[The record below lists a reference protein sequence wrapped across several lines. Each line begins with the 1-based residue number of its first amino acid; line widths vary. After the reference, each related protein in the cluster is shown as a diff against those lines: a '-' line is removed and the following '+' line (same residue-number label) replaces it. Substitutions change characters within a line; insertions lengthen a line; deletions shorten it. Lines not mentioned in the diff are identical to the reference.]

1 MQQTVESIRAATER
15 VAVSFQY
22 APAVVNDSLAEFGLH
37 NQEPLLQGFDVG
49 GGYEEFPQN
58 PPTARGGGFVF
69 LEQFR
74 LPRRQEDAWGAVSNL
89 DLFFS
94 VCVHPSLS

>member
-1 MQQTVESIRAATER
+1 M
-15 VAVSFQY
+15 
-22 APAVVNDSLAEFGLH
+22 
-37 NQEPLLQGFDVG
+37 QGFDVSG
-49 GGYEEFPQN
+49 GGYEEFPQSA
-58 PPTARGGGFVF
+58 PAARGGFVF

-94 VCVHPSLS
+94 VRTMLDFDVAARPSMNPMPSQYASSTSRFTTITTTEA